1 MSRKLFLFGRWW
13 RLDVVVFVMCPM
25 VITVGQVLD
34 WIFGFFGSSSGSS
47 GWIVG
52 ATEG

>member
-1 MSRKLFLFGRWW
+1 MSEKLFLFGRWW
-13 RLDVVVFVMCPM
+13 RLGTVLFVLCPAI
-25 VITVGQVLD
+25 ITVGQVLD
-34 WIFGFFGSSSGSS
+34 WMFGLFGSAPV